1 IKEGSKMSKSRGNVV
16 VPDQY
21 LQQWGADAFRTY
33 LMFLGPYQEGGDFRD
48 QSLQG
53 PYGFLSR
60 LWDSIV
66 PVEELGNGAPA
77 DETKLNATI
86 KKVTD
91 DLENLQ
97 YNTAI
102 AAMME
107 YLNVVRQGNRTPN
120 RSEVEPLVPMVAPFA
135 PHLAEELWQLLGNK
149 ESIFAGNNW
158 PTYDETKTVAD
169 TVEFIVQV
177 NGKVRGRM
185 MMARGIS
192 QDAAQSS
199 ALADEN
205 VKKFLDGAKVAK
217 VIFVPDRLINLVV
230 V

>member
-1 IKEGSKMSKSRGNVV
+1 
-16 VPDQY
+16 
-21 LQQWGADAFRTY
+21 
-33 LMFLGPYQEGGDFRD
+33 
-48 QSLQG
+48 QG

-60 LWDSIV
+60 VWDSLNG
-66 PVEELGNGAPA
+66 ELGDGPPA

-102 AAMME
+102 AALME
-107 YLNVVRQGNRTPN
+107 YLNVVRHGNRVPN
-120 RSEVEPLVPMVAPFA
+120 RREVEPLIPLVAPFA
-135 PHLAEELWQLLGNK
+135 PHLAEELWEMLGHK

-158 PTYDETKTVAD
+158 PTYDPSKLVAD

-177 NGKVRGRM
+177 NGKVRARLPM
-185 MMARGIS
+185 PRGIT
-192 QDAAQSS
+192 QDAAQAS

-205 VKKFLDGAKVAK
+205 VGKFINGDKVSK
-217 VIFVPDRLINLVV
+217 VVFVPDRLINLVL
-230 V
+230 